1 MVASRAQAR
10 LAGNHSPPP
19 RPTGPRTR
27 SAAVRTGVVWGES
40 GTGPPRWGKG
50 GSGPSGGVK
59 EWQGEI
65 IKSQSWLF
73 KIWVI
78 TKPFTFTLG
87 LPPTL
92 TLAQARAHLR
102 VTPTLSSNP

>member
-59 EWQGEI
+59 DVGVAGGDH
-65 IKSQSWLF
+65 
-73 KIWVI
+73 KITVMAI
-78 TKPFTFTLG
+78 
-87 LPPTL
+87 
-92 TLAQARAHLR
+92 
-102 VTPTLSSNP
+102 